1 MKKFIEFINELNYS
15 TYRSASIRLK
25 ELGHDDRSENI
36 EKHANT
42 HHIELDRQKNYGDLM
57 PFELVGSFSSY
68 HERYESGREDL
79 ITAYL
84 AGWIHIP
91 MEDIDYELVSIS
103 PYFIYNT
110 KQPYIEK
117 SNELNK
123 EHIKGLDNV
132 ITSEHIFTLE
142 FEVAN
147 EEVSIYSYEGNSKN
161 DFIKFSNRRDAV
173 RFKKILEEDSLFLD
187 TLIEM
192 TQDNDDISP
201 FYVKKKFIESYNI
214 NNMYYSKK

>member
-1 MKKFIEFINELNYS
+1 MKKFIEFINELKYS
-15 TYRSASIRLK
+15 TYRSASKKLK

-36 EKHANT
+36 DKHADN
-42 HHIELDRQKNYGDLM
+42 HRIKLMRLKNYGDLM
-57 PFELVGSFSSY
+57 PFELVGSFSS
-68 HERYESGREDL
+68 HHGRYVSGREDL

-110 KQPYIEK
+110 KQPHIDK

-123 EHIKGLDNV
+123 EHIKGLDNN
-132 ITSEHIFTLE
+132 ITSEQIFTLE

-147 EEVSIYSYEGNSKN
+147 EGVSIYSYEGHSKN